1 MEETKKNNNHQTDDF
16 LELGELILICTRK
29 WHWFLISFLITL
41 SLAVFYIL
49 KTPSSYERTA
59 EVQIKSNADGGAS
72 FTIQHAFSD
81 MGGLIGMNTTV
92 VNELRALLS
101 TDVMFDVVKRLNLD
115 VEYVVDGTFHDD
127 VLYGSNL
134 PVLVHFLSLDDQED
148 VGCDIKVSEDLLS
161 YELTNFVHFENGDFQ
176 ELDELINGR
185 MGDTLNTVLG
195 PIIVEI
201 NPRFKRIADRDIK
214 DMCIHVNRTN
224 LHTSQE
230 LWSACVTVTQEEEKA
245 EILTLAVE
253 DVSTERGDD
262 ILNMMIK
269 VYNENWIRDK
279 NVIADGT
286 SMFINDR
293 LKIIESELSSVDN
306 DISSYKS
313 KNLLPDVKA
322 AADIYMQENA
332 AISNQL
338 RDLESQLYMTNY
350 IRDYL
355 SVQKNQ
361 TSSLPVSSGMQNTNI
376 EMQIAQYNDKMII
389 RNRLESNSSS
399 ENELVKQY
407 DEELATMRKSILVS
421 IDNHIAA
428 ISNQVRTLKRSEQQ
442 ALSRISSNPKQ
453 AEMLL
458 SAERQQAVKEAL
470 YLFLLQKREENELSQ
485 SFTAYNTRIIQRPGG
500 SQRPT
505 SPVKRNI
512 LLIALA
518 VGLVIPLAIIYVK
531 EVTDT
536 TLRGKKDL
544 EDLDIPLFA
553 EIPIDNDS
561 KKWNLLSKRNKT
573 QLEAVVKEGNRNAIN
588 EAFRVL
594 RTNMEFAFKPGN
606 NVVMFT
612 SFNAE
617 SGKSFLCLN
626 SALAFAFK
634 GKKVLVIDGDM
645 RHASLSKWA
654 CPEKYTD
661 GLSSLLDKK
670 CDLSKAIE
678 KSVNDVKGFD
688 VLPVGEI
695 PNNPSE
701 LIGNGILGDVISEL
715 KQAYDYVFIDCPP
728 VDVVADARIIETY
741 TDETM
746 FAIRSGLLDRS
757 LLGDLSDFYNEKRFK
772 NLHLILNGTAMAKG
786 KYSYR
791 NRYHSSSYFS
801 FS

>member
-1 MEETKKNNNHQTDDF
+1 MEETKNKKINQTDDF
-16 LELGELILICTRK
+16 IEFGELLLLCARK
-29 WHWFLISFLITL
+29 WHWFLISFLIAGL
-41 SLAVFYIL
+41 LAMFYIV
-49 KTPSSYERTA
+49 KTPSAYKRTA
-59 EVQIKSNADGGAS
+59 EVQIKSNTEGGQS
-72 FTIQHAFSD
+72 VTVQKAFSD
-81 MGGLIGMNTTV
+81 MGGLIGMNTNV

-101 TDVMFDVVKRLNLD
+101 SDVMFEVVQRLNLD
-115 VEYVVDGTFHDD
+115 VNYAVDGTFHDN
-127 VLYGSNL
+127 VLYGSDL
-134 PVLVHFLSLDDQED
+134 PVFVHFLKLSNNDN
-148 VGCDIKVSEDLLS
+148 VGCDVKVSKDLLS
-161 YELTNFVHFENGDFQ
+161 VELTNFTYFEDGKLQ
-176 ELDELINGR
+176 ELDEQISSKV
-185 MGDTLNTVLG
+185 GDTLNTVLG
-195 PIIVEI
+195 PIVVEQ
-201 NPRFKRIADRDIK
+201 NPYFKGVADK
-214 DMCIHVNRTN
+214 VIHVNRIN
-224 LHTSQE
+224 LYSSQE
-230 LWSACVTVTQEEEKA
+230 IWSGCVTVTQEEEKA
-245 EILTLAVE
+245 DILTLSVI

-262 ILNMMIK
+262 VLNMMIK
-269 VYNENWIRDK
+269 VYNERWIKDK

-293 LKIIESELSSVDN
+293 LKIIETELSTVDN

-332 AISNQL
+332 NISNQL
-338 RDLESQLYMTNY
+338 RELESQLYMTNY

-355 SVQKNQ
+355 SVQKNS

-485 SFTAYNTRIIQRPGG
+485 SFTAYNTRIIKRPGG
-500 SQRPT
+500 SQLPH

-518 VGLVIPLAIIYVK
+518 VGLVIPLAVIYVK
-531 EVTDT
+531 EAMNT

-544 EDLDIPLFA
+544 ENLDIPLFA
-553 EIPIDNDS
+553 EIPIDDDS

-594 RTNMEFAFKPGN
+594 RTNMEFAFKPEN

-701 LIGNGILGDVISEL
+701 LIGNGILGDVIAAL
-715 KQAYDYVFIDCPP
+715 KQSYDYIFIDCPP

-741 TDETM
+741 ADETM